1 MFSIILFQRVRNI
14 KCIRDICELCMLS
27 CFWAYVKSSFTS
39 IAKSRIIVK
48 LKMRKYRLLYTS
60 SVCVVFWGWP
70 GAPLSRAWLH
80 FLCTLPSGICKPWWD
95 PAEPFLLQAEQYLLL
110 QPFCMLVTLRWALL
124 GMPRS
129 VLYWGA
135 QHRTAPVQNRG
146 EGPPS
151 LHLLAALMVVMLTG
165 CCKMEEADTLWWK

>member
-80 FLCTLPSGICKPWWD
+80 FLCTLPSGICRPWWD

-129 VLYWGA
+129 VWYWGGPA
-135 QHRTAPVQNRG
+135 QDCPSAEQRRRTPLPPPAGSTDGCNAHR
-146 EGPPS
+146 
-151 LHLLAALMVVMLTG
+151 ML
-165 CCKMEEADTLWWK
+165 